1 MLVALE
7 DQPDHRLQ
15 PEDRALPDAVER
27 AHTRRTQWL
36 RSGEWPLGRALAMM
50 GRFGWAIVIPTLL
63 GVLVG
68 RWLDRIFA
76 TGVMF
81 TAALVMVGAA
91 VGFWMVWNAMH
102 VE

>member
-1 MLVALE
+1 
-7 DQPDHRLQ
+7 
-15 PEDRALPDAVER
+15 
-27 AHTRRTQWL
+27 
-36 RSGEWPLGRALAMM
+36 MM